1 MKLRTEQILRL
12 MVREAFCHRRAIV
25 TAFVAINLILVGAG
39 LMWPKTFTASTTILV
54 EDKKII
60 QPLMQGA
67 AVATE
72 VRDRGRLARE
82 IIFGRKIMNQIL
94 DHGGW
99 TGNNPKPEERE
110 KLIERIT
117 KRTDITG
124 PGRDLIK
131 IEYSDN
137 DPQRAYDITRKYAEL
152 YIAESLGTKVDESQ
166 AAFEFIDKQ
175 TREYH
180 DKLLKAEEQ
189 LKEFRTANLDARP
202 GTDADISARLSQL
215 QTRIEQAT
223 QDQKEAEVKKASLEK
238 QLSGEAE
245 VSSALSREG
254 QYRARIIELSS
265 RLETLRL
272 SYHDDYPDIV
282 QLKHQIEDLK
292 QAITEDRKHREAA
305 KASGQAVVIDEGV
318 VNNPVYQQLKQELS
332 QTRVNIEMLN
342 ARISEAKRQL
352 QQELERGRR
361 VHGGEATLAEL
372 TRDYQVNRDIYQDL
386 LRRRENARVS
396 MNLDTEKQGL
406 TIKIQ
411 EPATLPLTPSGLRFA
426 HFLAAGLMLGIGMPL
441 GLLFAKL
448 QLDPRARVGAI
459 IAEKHKV
466 PMLGVV
472 PHMWQP
478 AEIQSFRRELGWLML
493 AVNITLLAVVAA
505 AVLRLTKVI

>member
-1 MKLRTEQILRL
+1 MKLRPEQILRL

-25 TAFVAINLILVGAG
+25 TAFVVINLIVVGTG
-39 LMWPKTFTASTTILV
+39 LMWPKTFTATTTILV

-72 VRDRGRLARE
+72 VRDRSRLARE
-82 IIFGRKIMNQIL
+82 IISGRKIMNQIL

-99 TGNNPKPEERE
+99 TENDPKPEERE
-110 KLIERIT
+110 KLIEKIT

-124 PGRDLIK
+124 PGRDLIR

-137 DPQRAYDITRKYAEL
+137 NPQRAYDITRKYAEL
-152 YIAESLGTKVDESQ
+152 FIAESLGTKVDESQ

-223 QDQKEAEVKKASLEK
+223 QDQKEAEVKKTSLEK

-292 QAITEDRKHREAA
+292 QAIMEDRRRREAA

-441 GLLFAKL
+441 GLLFVKL
-448 QLDPRARVGAI
+448 QLDPRVRVGAAI
-459 IAEKHKV
+459 TEKHKV
-466 PMLGVV
+466 PILGVV

-493 AVNITLLAVVAA
+493 AVNITLLAVAAA
-505 AVLRLTKVI
+505 AVLRLVKVI